1 MVPLISMAASNP
13 VCYFFVA
20 TFYLPYSD
28 DGVLVVCLC
37 WWLALKV
44 VSFLLWIWVVV
55 VCVSN
60 GGLVDSGDR
69 LISVNEKSLEGL
81 SHTTV
86 VDILQNSPD
95 DVTLVVS
102 QPKERLY
109 KGKIRVT
116 GIILVFMCTLSGLI
130 LTFIQNLFCSNRISW
145 RIFTLPA
152 RVFI

>member
-1 MVPLISMAASNP
+1 M
-13 VCYFFVA
+13 
-20 TFYLPYSD
+20 
-28 DGVLVVCLC
+28 
-37 WWLALKV
+37 
-44 VSFLLWIWVVV
+44 
-55 VCVSN
+55 SN

-116 GIILVFMCTLSGLI
+116 GIIFLFMCTLSGLI

-152 RVFI
+152 QVFI